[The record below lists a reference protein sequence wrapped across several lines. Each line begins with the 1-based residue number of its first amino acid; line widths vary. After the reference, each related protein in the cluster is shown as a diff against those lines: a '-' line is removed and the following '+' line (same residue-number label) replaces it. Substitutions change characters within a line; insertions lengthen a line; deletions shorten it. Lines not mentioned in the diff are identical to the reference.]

1 MGNALASEP
10 RRRLFAL
17 GAAQPTFQAV
27 TTRKRSDVDVK
38 MRRDVCTPGSQ
49 LRPPASVFQKA
60 ASTREASATTTMAAC
75 VAATLPSTNRAK
87 VREGVPA
94 ATTDGDVCL
103 W

>member
-1 MGNALASEP
+1 MGNALASQP

-17 GAAQPTFQAV
+17 GAAQPAFEVV
-27 TTRKRSDVDVK
+27 TMRKRSIVDVK
-38 MRRDVCTPGSQ
+38 MRRDVCTSGSR
-49 LRPPASVFQKA
+49 LRPSASVFQKA

-87 VREGVPA
+87 VREDVPA
-94 ATTDGDVCL
+94 TTRDGDVCL